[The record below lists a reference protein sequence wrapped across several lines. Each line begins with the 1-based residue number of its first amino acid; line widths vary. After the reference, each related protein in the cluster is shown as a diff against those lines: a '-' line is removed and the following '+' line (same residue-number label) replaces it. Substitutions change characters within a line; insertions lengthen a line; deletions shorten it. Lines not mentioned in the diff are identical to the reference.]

1 MDLLL
6 KYFPHLPESQKKV
19 FRGLYDSY
27 HYWNQRINVISR
39 KDFQNFYLH
48 HVLHS
53 LAVAK
58 VTRFVPGSAILDVGT
73 GGGFPGIP
81 LAIIFPEVH
90 FTLLDSVRKKL
101 KVIEAIAN
109 DFNLNNIDTRHARIE
124 EFSEQ
129 YDFVVSRAV
138 TQFPRFVNWV
148 KDNID
153 SRHKNELTNGILYLK
168 GGDIEAEIKDY
179 RERMM
184 IFSISHYYKEAFFK
198 TKKIL
203 YLPFE

>member
-58 VTRFVPGSAILDVGT
+58 VTRFVPGSAIMDVGT
-73 GGGFPGIP
+73 CGGFSGIT

-90 FTLLDSVRKKL
+90 FTLLDSVRM
-101 KVIEAIAN
+101 N
-109 DFNLNNIDTRHARIE
+109 
-124 EFSEQ
+124 
-129 YDFVVSRAV
+129 
-138 TQFPRFVNWV
+138 
-148 KDNID
+148 
-153 SRHKNELTNGILYLK
+153 
-168 GGDIEAEIKDY
+168 
-179 RERMM
+179 
-184 IFSISHYYKEAFFK
+184 
-198 TKKIL
+198 
-203 YLPFE
+203 